1 MATTKAAPKKRAAKK
16 SAASKQSAIPKDVL
30 LDLHRRML
38 RIRLL
43 EEAAGQLA
51 LENRIPGFIHLYVG
65 EEAVAA
71 GGCVALNEDDQIS
84 STHRGH
90 GHLVAKGGQFKPMM
104 AEFMGR
110 ATGYCKGKG
119 GSMHI
124 SDLDLGMLGANG
136 IVGAGVP
143 IAVGAAFA
151 NKYREDDKVTMAFF
165 GDGSTNIGA
174 FHEGANMA
182 CALKLPMVFMCENNE
197 YAEYTRRDR
206 VMAITDVADRA
217 VAYGMPGVV
226 VDGMDV
232 VAVYE
237 AAVAAVDRARRGDG
251 PSMIECKTYRYYD
264 HAGVGGLGRTYRED
278 SEVEAWKQRD
288 PIDLFEAQL
297 SKARVLS
304 KAAAKKIRDE
314 ITAEIEEAVAYAEA
328 SPMPDPETDMLTDVY
343 TEMS

>member
-1 MATTKAAPKKRAAKK
+1 MATTTASKAARKPAGTP
-16 SAASKQSAIPKDVL
+16 ASGSAIPKATL
-30 LDLHRRML
+30 LDLHRRMV

-43 EEAAGQLA
+43 EEAAGRLA
-51 LENRIPGFIHLYVG
+51 MEARIPGFIHLYVG

-71 GGCVALNEDDQIS
+71 GGCVALNPDDQIT

-90 GHLVAKGGQFKPMM
+90 GHLVAKGGDFKQMM
-104 AEFMGR
+104 AEFMGK

-143 IAVGAAFA
+143 IAVGAAFS
-151 NKYREDDKVTMAFF
+151 NKYQKNGKVTMAFF

-174 FHEGANMA
+174 FHEAANMA
-182 CALKLPMVFMCENNE
+182 CALHLPIVLMCENNE
-197 YAEYTRRDR
+197 YAEYTARDR

-217 VAYGMPGVV
+217 VAYGMPGVI

-237 AAVAAVDRARRGDG
+237 AAREAVARARRGEG

-264 HAGVGGLGRTYRED
+264 HAGVRGLGRPYRSDE
-278 SEVEAWKQRD
+278 EVQAWMDRD
-288 PIDLFEAQL
+288 PIKLFEAQL
-297 SKARVLS
+297 AANKVLGV
-304 KAAAKKIRDE
+304 AAAKKVHAAVQ
-314 ITAEIEEAVAYAEA
+314 AEIDEAIAWAEA
-328 SPMPDPETDMLTDVY
+328 SPMPSIGDMLTDVY
-343 TEMS
+343 TEASA